1 MMGPLV
7 ETLTPSPTH
16 CLLPS
21 LSGGPFCR
29 CVGRATFSLCWSVL
43 AGERPKSLEP
53 GLPPAVLCLVGCAP
67 FSLCWSVL
75 AGERP
80 KSLEPGLPPAVLCLV
95 GCAPFSL
102 WWSVLVGE
110 RPKSFKTDLLAI
122 YALMYV
128 QSSWGDPF
136 EGVEPSERKTDSL
149 RKKGARSQRK
159 KEENSWA
166 EAVFLFEDCSLKRQT
181 EPSSSG
187 RGCFSEAKTDHQ
199 REKGAHSQGKKEQN
213 SRTDHFSKDLGPS
226 EAHTG
231 HQREKGAHSQR
242 KKEENSCGDPFRRI
256 RAPQRLKRTT
266 RKKKEHTDIE
276 RKKRTAG
283 ETRFERLGP
292 LRVRPKRT
300 TRERKEHTAK
310 ERKNRTAGETC
321 FDGFGPLSG
330 QKGPW
335 ETQFATLNNTSAA
348 NVRFEGFRSLS
359 SGNGAQ
365 TPKKV
370 HTSQTKNNRIQ

>member
-1 MMGPLV
+1 MGPLV

-29 CVGRATFSLCWSVL
+29 CVGRAT
-43 AGERPKSLEP
+43 
-53 GLPPAVLCLVGCAP
+53 

-213 SRTDHFSKDLGPS
+213 SRTD
-226 EAHTG
+226 
-231 HQREKGAHSQR
+231 
-242 KKEENSCGDPFRRI
+242 PFRRI
-256 RAPQRLKRTT
+256 WGPQRPT
-266 RKKKEHTDIE
+266 R
-276 RKKRTAG
+276 A
-283 ETRFERLGP
+283 
-292 LRVRPKRT
+292 
-300 TRERKEHTAK
+300 TRERKEHTAN
-310 ERKNRTAGETC
+310 ERKKRTAAET
-321 FDGFGPLSG
+321 
-330 QKGPW
+330 
-335 ETQFATLNNTSAA
+335 
-348 NVRFEGFRSLS
+348 RFEGLGLLRGLNGPPERKRST
-359 SGNGAQ
+359 Q
-365 TPKKV
+365 TSKERREQLGRPVSKD
-370 HTSQTKNNRIQ
+370 